1 MNKDQIFI
9 YHIQGH
15 LGPGQEVVCKICGK
29 TAKEIIES
37 SGGDKVDQRKL
48 LHDTIAAGFSGQAAP
63 SPAPTIKKDL
73 TVAPLPAEVEEAMDT
88 LRVFGMSGASETGDI
103 PASER
108 EILAALAIIQAALRP
123 KVVSREWVV
132 AMAEVERLKED
143 CDRTADVV
151 VEQMEELDKLKAE
164 LDEEKGRS
172 ASLGR
177 EIDRLRAAPKLREGK
192 K

>member
-15 LGPGQEVVCKICGK
+15 LGTGQEVVCKICGK

-108 EILAALAIIQAALRP
+108 EILAALAVIQAALS
-123 KVVSREWVV
+123 KGVEW
-132 AMAEVERLKED
+132 EKRY
-143 CDRTADVV
+143 
-151 VEQMEELDKLKAE
+151 AE
-164 LDEEKGRS
+164 LVEDTSRRTDQARTMEVK
-172 ASLGR
+172 
-177 EIDRLRAAPKLREGK
+177 P
-192 K
+192 